1 MTKETFALL
10 CAAFVVL
17 VALLVWLGIRG
28 RRRRQRDILEPLG
41 WLEGAAAAAGPVLVV
56 DALYVATTR
65 AGDPYDRIF
74 AHGLGFRGRTQ
85 LAIDADGVQL
95 LADRRELRIPA
106 ARIRAVERATWT
118 IDRVVE
124 PGGIIVIAHELGA
137 DVDTYLRVIGDDAPA
152 FEALSSLVHRTTTT
166 PAGEGTTR

>member
-10 CAAFVVL
+10 CALFVAL
-17 VALLVWLGIRG
+17 LALLVWLGLRSRRKRQGDIR
-28 RRRRQRDILEPLG
+28 EPDL
-41 WLEGAAAAAGPVLVV
+41 WLADPKPTLAVE
-56 DALYVATTR
+56 ALYVATTR

-85 LAIDADGVQL
+85 FAIDAAGVQL
-95 LADRRELRIPA
+95 VADRREVRIA
-106 ARIRAVERATWT
+106 ASSIREVARATWT

-124 PGGIIVIAHELGA
+124 PGGIIVIRHELGT

-152 FEALSSLVHRTTTT
+152 FEALSALARGTTTTT
-166 PAGEGTTR
+166 PAEGTTA

>member
-1 MTKETFALL
+1 MSKELFALL

-28 RRRRQRDILEPLG
+28 RRRRQRDITAPHG
-41 WLEGAAAAAGPVLVV
+41 WIDAAPSLVV

-74 AHGLGFRGRTQ
+74 AHGLGFRGRTR
-85 LAIDADGVQL
+85 LAIDAEGVQL
-95 LADRRELRIPA
+95 LADRREVRIPA
-106 ARIRAVERATWT
+106 SSIRSVERATWT

-137 DVDTYLRVIGDDAPA
+137 DVDTYVRVIGDDAPA
-152 FEALSSLVHRTTTT
+152 FEALSALDRGTTTT
-166 PAGEGTTR
+166 SAGEGLTP

>member
-1 MTKETFALL
+1 MTKELFALL
-10 CAAFVVL
+10 CAVFVAL

-28 RRRRQRDILEPLG
+28 RRRRQRDIAEP
-41 WLEGAAAAAGPVLVV
+41 AAWTDAVPTLVV

-74 AHGLGFRGRTQ
+74 AHGLGFRGRTR
-85 LAIDADGVQL
+85 LAIDADGAQL

-106 ARIRAVERATWT
+106 SSIRSVERATWT

-124 PGGIIVIAHELGA
+124 PGGIIVIRHALGV

-152 FEALSSLVHRTTTT
+152 FEALRALQQRGLERGTTTT
-166 PAGEGTTR
+166 TAGEGTTP

>member
-1 MTKETFALL
+1 MTKELFALL
-10 CAAFVVL
+10 CAAFVLL
-17 VALLVWLGIRG
+17 VGLLVWLGIRG
-28 RRRRQRDILEPLG
+28 RRRRQRDIREPMG
-41 WLEGAAAAAGPVLVV
+41 WSGAAPSLVV

-85 LAIDADGVQL
+85 LAIDAEGVQL

-106 ARIRAVERATWT
+106 SSIREVARATWT

-152 FEALSSLVHRTTTT
+152 FAALSALAGTSTITTTT
-166 PAGEGTTR
+166 TDGEGPSS

>member
-10 CAAFVVL
+10 CALFVAL
-17 VALLVWLGIRG
+17 LALLVWLGLRARRKRQGDIR
-28 RRRRQRDILEPLG
+28 EPDA
-41 WLEGAAAAAGPVLVV
+41 WLADARPTLVV
-56 DALYVATTR
+56 EALYVATTR

-85 LAIDADGVQL
+85 LAIDAAGVQL
-95 LADRRELRIPA
+95 VADRREVRIA
-106 ARIRAVERATWT
+106 ASSIREVARATWT

-124 PGGIIVIAHELGA
+124 PGGIIVIRHELGA

-152 FEALSSLVHRTTTT
+152 FEALSALARGTTTTT
-166 PAGEGTTR
+166 PVEGTTA

>member
-10 CAAFVVL
+10 CAAFVAL
-17 VALLVWLGIRG
+17 MALLVWLGIRG
-28 RRRRQRDILEPLG
+28 RRRRQRDIAAPQG
-41 WLEGAAAAAGPVLVV
+41 WIDAAPSLVV

-74 AHGLGFRGRTQ
+74 AHGLGFRGRTR
-85 LAIDADGVQL
+85 LAIDAEGVQL
-95 LADRRELRIPA
+95 LADRREVRIPA
-106 ARIRAVERATWT
+106 SSIRSVERATWT

-137 DVDTYLRVIGDDAPA
+137 DVDTYVRVIGDDAPA
-152 FEALSSLVHRTTTT
+152 FEALRALQHRAPERGTTTT
-166 PAGEGTTR
+166 TAGEGPTP

>member
-1 MTKETFALL
+1 MTKELFALL

-28 RRRRQRDILEPLG
+28 RRRRQRDITAPQG
-41 WLEGAAAAAGPVLVV
+41 WIDATPSLVV

-74 AHGLGFRGRTQ
+74 AHGLGFRGRTRM
-85 LAIDADGVQL
+85 AIDADGVQL

-106 ARIRAVERATWT
+106 TSIRSVERATWT

-137 DVDTYLRVIGDDAPA
+137 DVDTYVRVIGDDAPA
-152 FEALSSLVHRTTTT
+152 FEALSALARGTTTT
-166 PAGEGTTR
+166 TAGEGLTP